1 VIFVK
6 LALIIFIIF
15 ALSTSQESIDE
26 DILITDNPLDTNV
39 KVIDTTHLKDP
50 ERLYLVAT
58 DFSLP
63 LHGTFTL
70 IFQRTIKHSR
80 TLGITGV
87 LSDEIRK
94 PGLYAISFYLGMN
107 FYSKKAFNG
116 WYIAPT
122 IGYKRIFKESQNIC
136 FNLHGGYKWELPHT
150 FLIGFGIGPGIY
162 GAVFREKNMQRFG
175 IDFLGGFYLGKAF
188 GLLTTSRK

>member
-39 KVIDTTHLKDP
+39 KVIDTTHLKEP

-107 FYSKKAFNG
+107 FYSKKPLMGGISHPQSDINEFLKSHKIFVSICMVAING
-116 WYIAPT
+116 NY
-122 IGYKRIFKESQNIC
+122 RI
-136 FNLHGGYKWELPHT
+136 
-150 FLIGFGIGPGIY
+150 
-162 GAVFREKNMQRFG
+162 RF
-175 IDFLGGFYLGKAF
+175 
-188 GLLTTSRK
+188 